1 MPRQIGPGRRL
12 SSPAALVAAGVVLVA
27 LLLGARTVAS
37 YAIEVAWWKELGQF
51 HTWLSLLTY
60 SIAPVAAAT
69 LLAFLVLWIAHARA
83 LRFAGTRL
91 GEHPLYA
98 RLATL
103 ATLALGYFIA
113 ASSIDTWT
121 VIRFAGSRG
130 LAAPAAA
137 WHDAVF
143 AQPLSFYL
151 FDLPFYDLLRG
162 YVLALVILSILVY
175 WAAARGWQLRHRF
188 PDLVNAREMDASFFK
203 LEGGLE
209 SRFLRGA
216 AVALLLAM
224 VVKFYLGRGAGVDGT
239 LDESGIHGHR
249 IDPGFRRAAHR
260 ERRLRGAQ

>member
-143 AQPLSFYL
+143 AQPLSFYPVSYTHL
-151 FDLPFYDLLRG
+151 D
-162 YVLALVILSILVY
+162 VY
-175 WAAARGWQLRHRF
+175 KRQGNSS
-188 PDLVNAREMDASFFK
+188 P
-203 LEGGLE
+203 
-209 SRFLRGA
+209 
-216 AVALLLAM
+216 
-224 VVKFYLGRGAGVDGT
+224 
-239 LDESGIHGHR
+239 
-249 IDPGFRRAAHR
+249 
-260 ERRLRGAQ
+260 